1 MISCSLAK
9 VCVIGV
15 ESFKVKANAVSEV
28 DAERDRRRRESKAVN
43 GSRVS
48 KRDLQTARARE
59 KEREREVLLETI
71 RYSL

>member
-1 MISCSLAK
+1 
-9 VCVIGV
+9 
-15 ESFKVKANAVSEV
+15 VKANAVSEV

-59 KEREREVLLETI
+59 KERERFF
-71 RYSL
+71 